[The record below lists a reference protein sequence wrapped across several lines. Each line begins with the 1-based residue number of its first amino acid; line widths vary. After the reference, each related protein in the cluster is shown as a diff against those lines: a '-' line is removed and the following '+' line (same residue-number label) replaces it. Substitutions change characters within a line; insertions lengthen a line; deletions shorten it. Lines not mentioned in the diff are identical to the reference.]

1 MLLAIDIGNTMV
13 TIGVFKDTQL
23 VTTMR
28 TASDSNRLPDEYG
41 LILTNLLRLKGI
53 EPTEITSICTCSV
66 VPPLTATFEVVARTF
81 FQIEQ
86 FTIASGIKT
95 GLPILYDS
103 PRDVGADRIV
113 DAVAGVKLYGAPLII
128 VDFGTATVFDAISKQ
143 MEYVGGAIV
152 PGINISAEAL
162 FLNTSQLR
170 RVELIAPDNPIG
182 KNTTSALQ
190 SGLVFGYTDLV
201 TGLVSRFKK
210 ELGEES
216 KVIGTGGLSPI
227 IAKHTQIFDDI
238 NLDLTLIGLNIL
250 HDMNHSNSNKAQI

>member
-13 TIGVFKDTQL
+13 TIGVFDDAQL
-23 VTTMR
+23 VATMR

-41 LILTNLLRLKGI
+41 LILTNLLKLKGI
-53 EPTEITSICTCSV
+53 DPSDITSICTCSV
-66 VPPLTATFEVVARTF
+66 VPPLTAVFEHVAINF
-81 FQIEQ
+81 FNTEQ
-86 FTIASGIKT
+86 FTITAGIKT

-113 DAVAGVKLYGAPLII
+113 DAVAGVQLYGAPLII
-128 VDFGTATVFDAISKQ
+128 VDFGTATVFDAISSRK
-143 MEYVGGAIV
+143 EYIGGAIV

-170 RVELIAPDNPIG
+170 RVELIAPENPIG
-182 KNTTSALQ
+182 KNTTAALQ

-201 TGLVSRFKK
+201 TGLVSRFKN
-210 ELGEES
+210 ELGPHA

-227 IAKHTQIFDDI
+227 ISQHTTIFDEI
-238 NLDLTLIGLNIL
+238 NLDLTLLGLNMLYSI
-250 HDMNHSNSNKAQI
+250 NHSSNKEN